1 MIVVADTS
9 PLNYLI
15 RLGHPDVFQ
24 KIYGRVLVPHAV
36 LIEMQHPEAPS
47 EVLAWASAPPVW
59 IEERQVQQIAGS
71 LAAELGAGEREAISL
86 ALEVDADVLLIDER
100 AGRQEAEARH
110 IEVAGTLAV
119 LLQASLRGYFDF
131 PEALKQLRRYGFRA
145 SQAVEAVMLARYEQ
159 AKSQIRKSS
168 RD

>member
-15 RLGHPDVFQ
+15 RLGHPDVLRE
-24 KIYGRVLVPHAV
+24 IYGRVLVPHAV
-36 LIEMQHPEAPS
+36 LIEMRHPEAPA
-47 EVLAWASAPPVW
+47 EVRAWASAPPEW
-59 IEERQVQQIAGS
+59 LEEREVQQIDAT
-71 LAAELGAGEREAISL
+71 LAKERGAGEREAISL
-86 ALEVDADVLLIDER
+86 ALEVKAEILLIDER
-100 AGRQEAEARH
+100 AGRQQARARH

-131 PEALKQLRRYGFRA
+131 PVALKQLRQYGFRA

-159 AKSQIRKSS
+159 AKKS
-168 RD
+168 DP

>member
-15 RLGHPDVFQ
+15 RLGHPDVLHE
-24 KIYGRVLVPHAV
+24 IYGRVLVPDAV
-36 LIEMQHPEAPS
+36 LSELQHPDAPA
-47 EVLAWASAPPVW
+47 EVCAWASAPPAW
-59 IEERQVQQIAGS
+59 LEERRARQIDES

-86 ALEVDADVLLIDER
+86 ALEAKADVLLIDER
-100 AGRQEAEARH
+100 AGRREAEIRH

-131 PEALKQLRRYGFRA
+131 PEALKKLRQYGFRA
-145 SQAVEAVMLARYEQ
+145 SRAIEAAMLARYEQ
-159 AKSQIRKSS
+159 AKGTS
-168 RD
+168 R